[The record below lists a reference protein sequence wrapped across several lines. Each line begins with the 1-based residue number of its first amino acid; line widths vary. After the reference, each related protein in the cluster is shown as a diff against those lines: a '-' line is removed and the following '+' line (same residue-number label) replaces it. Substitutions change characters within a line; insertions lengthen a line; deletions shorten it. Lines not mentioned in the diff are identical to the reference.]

1 LTTFH
6 GTFDHTLD
14 AKNRLTV
21 PSRFRSTLA
30 GTVFLVK
37 GAEPCLSLY
46 PAETYNAMAQEA
58 LAGMNSLSTRKR
70 EFSRLFY
77 ANAMSVE
84 LDGAGRIMLPSRFM
98 EHAGIGSREVVV
110 AGAGECLELWDRA
123 TWESYDADLAQRAPE
138 LTASLGHPA

>member
-1 LTTFH
+1 MTTFH

-21 PSRFRSTLA
+21 PSKFRSTLA
-30 GTVFLVK
+30 GQVFLVK

-46 PAETYNAMAQEA
+46 PAETYQAMADAA
-58 LAGMNSLSTRKR
+58 LASMNPLSTQKR

-77 ANAMSVE
+77 ANAMSME
-84 LDGAGRIMLPSRFM
+84 LDGAGRIMLPPRFM
-98 EHAGIGSREVVV
+98 EHVGISRDVVV
-110 AGAGECLELWDRA
+110 AGAGDCLELWDRA
-123 TWESYDADLAQRAPE
+123 TWETYDADLAQRAAD

>member
-1 LTTFH
+1 MTTFH

-46 PAETYNAMAQEA
+46 PAETYNAMAQDA

-77 ANAMSVE
+77 SNAMSVE

-98 EHAGIGSREVVV
+98 EHAGIGSRDVVV

-123 TWESYDADLAQRAPE
+123 TWESYDADLAQRAPD